1 MEYIDAVRPEIACE
15 QYQKYLENKDE
26 NDAFEMILITDDK
39 KIYITEN
46 LVDSFTLQD
55 KYKDYHMVVITL

>member
-1 MEYIDAVRPEIACE
+1 MGVDEAINYWK
-15 QYQKYLENKDE
+15 QNKDE

-55 KYKDYHMVVITL
+55 KDYHMVVVTL